1 MNNPLISIIV
11 PCYNQAQYL
20 SEALQ
25 SVLEQTYENWECIIV
40 NDGSPDDT
48 AEVADTWVEK
58 DDRFIY
64 LFKENGGLSIARNFG
79 IEHAKGEFILPLDAD
94 DKISKAYVRDAIAAF
109 QYDASLKL
117 VYCKAEKFGNEV
129 GPWILPI
136 YSLFTLARFNCI
148 FCSAVFR
155 KSEWEKVGGYDLK
168 MIYGLEDWEFWI
180 AILKDGGNVKC
191 LESVGFYYRVKAG
204 SMAKTMNEEERLL
217 SEHYV
222 SNKHIDFILKNYEAL
237 HHANRKILSQ
247 LTSKKFLLN
256 RFTRISFGFTLF
268 NLKR

>member
-1 MNNPLISIIV
+1 MSKLVSIIV

-25 SVLEQTYENWECIIV
+25 SVLDQTYENWDCIIV
-40 NDGSPDDT
+40 NDGSPDHTDV
-48 AEVADTWVEK
+48 VAKEWIKK
-58 DDRFIY
+58 DARFKY
-64 LFKENGGLSIARNFG
+64 FEKENGGLSAARNSG
-79 IEHAKGEFILPLDAD
+79 IAMAKGEFILPLDAD
-94 DKISKAYVRDAIAAF
+94 DKISKGYVRDAIAAF
-109 QYDASLKL
+109 QSDISLKL

-155 KSEWEKVGGYDLK
+155 KSEWERVGGYDLK

-191 LESVGFYYRVKAG
+191 LESVGFYYRIKAG
-204 SMAKTMNEEERLL
+204 SMAKTINEEERLL

-222 SNKHIDFILKNYEAL
+222 SNKHIDFILKNYEVL
-237 HHANRKILSQ
+237 HHLNRKILGQ
-247 LTSKKFLLN
+247 LKSKKFLLN
-256 RFTRISFGFTLF
+256 QFAKISFGFTLF